1 MTRFLVISALLA
13 AAACG
18 PPAASWWKGN
28 LHTHSLWSDGDD
40 FPEMAIDGYKKAGY
54 DFVALSDHNVL
65 AAGERFVQVDAAV
78 LADYQKTLGND
89 WVEVAEDGRVRLKT
103 FEEYRTLFEERGK
116 FLLIQSEEITDRFEE
131 KPLHVNA
138 TNLKEPI
145 EPQGG
150 GSVREV
156 LQRNVDKVL
165 EQRARTGQMMFPH
178 VNHPNFGW
186 AVKVEDLIALRG
198 EKFFEV
204 YNGHPL
210 VHNEGDELRPG
221 TERMWDILLAERLS
235 DGEAVMYGIA
245 VDDAHNYRALDSR
258 HSNPFRGWVRVRAR
272 ELSAEAIVEAMERGD
287 FYGSSGVELEDVV
300 VDRGGLSLRIR
311 AEAGVQYRTL
321 FLGTRRGYDR
331 STEEVAAGESE
342 DAAVLRRYS
351 EEIGEVLAEVEGPS
365 PKYRFHGDEM
375 YVRAKVT
382 STKLK
387 TNPYR
392 EGELEAAW
400 VQPAFPLRASARLAG
415 AARRRPVVP
424 ELSER

>member
-1 MTRFLVISALLA
+1 MA
-13 AAACG
+13 
-18 PPAASWWKGN
+18 PPPKTPWWKGN

-40 FPEMAIDGYKKAGY
+40 FPEMVIDGYKKAAY

-65 AAGERFVQVDAAV
+65 AQGERFIDADPAI
-78 LADYQKTLGND
+78 LADYRARFGD
-89 WVEVAEDGRVRLKT
+89 EWVEVAADGRVRLKA
-103 FEEYRTLFEERGK
+103 FEEYRSLFEEESK

-138 TNLKEPI
+138 TNVKELI

-156 LQRNVDKVL
+156 LQRNVDAVL
-165 EQRARTGQMMFPH
+165 EQRKRTGELMFPH

-210 VHNEGDELRPG
+210 VHNEGDELRPS

-235 DGEAVMYGIA
+235 DGEGVMYGIA
-245 VDDAHNYRALDSR
+245 VDDAHNYRALDSQ
-258 HSNPFRGWVRVRAR
+258 HSNPFRGWVRVRAG
-272 ELSAEAIVEAMERGD
+272 ELSADALVEAMERGD

-300 VDRGGLSLRIR
+300 ADREGVTLQIR
-311 AEAGVQYRTL
+311 EEEGVGYRTQ
-321 FLGTRRGYDR
+321 FIGTRRGYDR
-331 STEEVAAGESE
+331 SAEEVTAGEGE
-342 DAAVLRRYS
+342 DAPVLRRYS
-351 EEIGEVLAEVEGPS
+351 GDIGEIFAEVEGPS
-365 PKYRFHGDEM
+365 PSYRFQGDEM

-382 STKLK
+382 STKIK

-400 VQPAFPLRASARLAG
+400 VQP
-415 AARRRPVVP
+415 VVP
-424 ELSER
+424 AR

>member
-1 MTRFLVISALLA
+1 MRFFLISALA
-13 AAACG
+13 AGAACR
-18 PPAASWWKGN
+18 PPGSNWWKGN

-40 FPEMAIDGYKKAGY
+40 FPEMVVDRYKKAGY
-54 DFVALSDHNVL
+54 DFLALSDHNIL
-65 AAGERFVQVDAAV
+65 ADGERFIEADPVV
-78 LADYQKTLGND
+78 LDDYRKRFGSD
-89 WVEVAEDGRVRLKT
+89 WVEAAGDGRVRLKT
-103 FEEYRTLFEERGK
+103 FEEYRKLFEEEGK
-116 FLLIQSEEITDRFEE
+116 FLLIQSEEISDAFEN

-138 TNLKEPI
+138 TNIKERI

-165 EQRARTGQMMFPH
+165 EQRERTGELMFPH

-210 VHNEGDELRPG
+210 VHNEGDALRPS
-221 TERMWDILLAERLS
+221 TERMWDILLSERLS
-235 DGEAVMYGIA
+235 DGDALMYGIA
-245 VDDAHNYRALDSR
+245 VDDAHDYRALDSL

-272 ELSAEAIVEAMERGD
+272 SLSAEAIIDAMERGD
-287 FYGSSGVELEDVV
+287 FYGSSGVELQDVLV
-300 VDRGGLSLRIR
+300 EADSISLRIR
-311 AEAGVQYRTL
+311 ASAGVQYRTQ
-321 FLGTRRGYDR
+321 FVGTRRGYDR
-331 STEEVAAGESE
+331 STEEVTAGE

-351 EEIGEVLAEVEGPS
+351 DDIGELLAEVEGANPS
-365 PKYRFHGDEM
+365 YRFQGDEL
-375 YVRAKVT
+375 YVRAKVI

-392 EGELEAAW
+392 EGEFEAAW
-400 VQPAFPLRASARLAG
+400 VQP
-415 AARRRPVVP
+415 VVP
-424 ELSER
+424 ARSER

>member
-1 MTRFLVISALLA
+1 MTRLLA
-13 AAACG
+13 PAVFVLAGSACEKPS
-18 PPAASWWKGN
+18 PPAPAVTWWKGN

-40 FPEMAIDGYKKAGY
+40 FPEMVVDGYKKSGY

-65 AAGERFVQVDAAV
+65 AEGERFVEADPVV
-78 LADYQKTLGND
+78 LADYRKRFGDD
-89 WVEVAEDGRVRLKT
+89 WVELKEDGARVRLKT
-103 FEEYRTLFEERGK
+103 FDEYRTLFEEESK
-116 FLLIQSEEITDRFEE
+116 FLLIQSEEITDRFEQ

-138 TNLKEPI
+138 TNVKERI

-156 LQRNVDKVL
+156 LQRNVDAVL
-165 EQRARTGQMMFPH
+165 AQRERTGALMFPH

-198 EKFFEV
+198 ERFFEV

-210 VHNEGDELRPG
+210 VHNEGDELRPS

-235 DGEAVMYGIA
+235 DGEGILYGIA
-245 VDDAHNYRALDSR
+245 VDDAHNYRALDSH

-272 ELSAEAIVEAMERGD
+272 ALSAEAIVEAMERGD
-287 FYGSSGVELEDVV
+287 FYGSSGVELEDVLL
-300 VDRGGLSLRIR
+300 DDESLSLRIR
-311 AEAGVQYRTL
+311 AEEGIQYRTR
-321 FLGTRRGYDR
+321 FTGTRRGYDR
-331 STEEVAAGESE
+331 STEEVKAPAGSD

-351 EEIGEVLAEVEGPS
+351 DDIGETLAEVEGPAPS
-365 PKYRFHGDEM
+365 YRFQGDEM
-375 YVRAKVT
+375 YVRAKVI

-392 EGELEAAW
+392 EGEYEAAW
-400 VQPAFPLRASARLAG
+400 VQP
-415 AARRRPVVP
+415 VVP
-424 ELSER
+424 ER

>member
-1 MTRFLVISALLA
+1 MTRLPLVPMVFVLA
-13 AAACG
+13 ASACEKL
-18 PPAASWWKGN
+18 PPGASAVSWWKGN

-40 FPEMAIDGYKKAGY
+40 FPEMVIDGYKKSGY

-65 AAGERFVQVDAAV
+65 AEGERLVEADPAI
-78 LADYQKTLGND
+78 LADYRERFGDD

-103 FEEYRTLFEERGK
+103 FDEYRKLFEEESK

-138 TNLKEPI
+138 TNVKELI

-156 LQRNVDKVL
+156 LQRNVDAVL
-165 EQRARTGQMMFPH
+165 EQRERTGELMFPH

-198 EKFFEV
+198 ERFFEV

-210 VHNEGDELRPG
+210 VHNEGDELRPS

-235 DGEAVMYGIA
+235 DGEAVLYGIA
-245 VDDAHNYRALDSR
+245 VDDAHNYRALDSQ
-258 HSNPFRGWVRVRAR
+258 HSNPFRGWVSVRAS
-272 ELSAEAIVEAMERGD
+272 ELSAEALIEAMERGD
-287 FYGSSGVELEDVV
+287 FYGSSGVEVEDVLA
-300 VDRGGLSLRIR
+300 DGEGLSLRIR
-311 AEAGVQYRTL
+311 VEEGVRYRTL
-321 FLGTRRGYDR
+321 FAGTRRGYDR
-331 STEEVAAGESE
+331 TTREVTAEESE

-351 EEIGEVLAEVEGPS
+351 DEIGEILAEVEGPN
-365 PKYRFHGDEM
+365 PGYRFQGDEI
-375 YVRAKVT
+375 YVRAKVI

-387 TNPYR
+387 ANPYR

-400 VQPAFPLRASARLAG
+400 VQP
-415 AARRRPVVP
+415 VVP
-424 ELSER
+424 AR